1 MDMIKRRDPGG
12 DSPAVDHSP
21 APGSGDEPRPGTL
34 ELYGG
39 RWAAL
44 IPAAVLVIVLA
55 WLSVAERAAVSSF
68 WVGGFLALVVGL
80 LLARDKQQYSEA
92 VTRGLTSGTGAVIIM
107 AFLFAGIFGTLMKSG
122 GLVAGLLW
130 VGDTAG
136 VTGGVFVGL
145 AFLLSCLFAA
155 GTGTSVG
162 TVLALAPVLYP
173 TGLFLG
179 AEPVWL
185 ALAIIAGGA
194 FGDNIAPVSDT
205 TITSAFT
212 QDARMGTVV
221 RSRLPLAVTAA
232 AVSLVVLVVMGG
244 GGERVPTQD
253 LAIDADPLGLVMLL
267 PFAVVIG
274 LALMRH
280 HIIVSLTA
288 GILTAVV
295 LGAVTGLMP
304 LSTLFSIPSERGE
317 STGLLEDG
325 ISGVTAVV
333 ILVLLI
339 MALAQ
344 VFAES
349 GLMQSVL
356 EKLRRSAA
364 RGVRSAEL
372 AIVGISILF
381 TIPLGANAPAI
392 LLVGPTIA
400 KPLGESHGLS
410 PQRRANLLDCAV
422 CTVFYMLPWHNAVIV
437 WFATVT
443 GVAAEL
449 DLPAPGI
456 GAAFLNPYAWA
467 LLVVLLVSVLTGWN
481 RYAGMSRAERAE
493 AEQRHA
499 GGTGAARAA

>member
-12 DSPAVDHSP
+12 HDTTTGTPAADP
-21 APGSGDEPRPGTL
+21 APGTL

-44 IPAAVLVIVLA
+44 VPAIVLVAVLA

-80 LLARDKQQYSEA
+80 LLAKDKSRFADA

-107 AFLFAGIFGTLMKSG
+107 AFLFAGIFGTLMKGG
-122 GLVAGLLW
+122 GLVSGLLW
-130 VGDTAG
+130 VGESVG

-145 AFLLSCLFAA
+145 AFLLACLFAA

-179 AEPVWL
+179 ADPVWL

-212 QDARMGTVV
+212 QDAHMGAVV
-221 RSRLPLAVTAA
+221 RSRLPLALAA
-232 AVSLVVLVVMGG
+232 AAISLVVLVTLGG
-244 GGERVPTQD
+244 GGERIPAQEIS
-253 LAIDADPLGLVMLL
+253 IDADPLGLVMLL

-274 LALMRH
+274 FALLRR

-304 LSTLFSIPSERGE
+304 LSTLFSIPAERGE
-317 STGLLEDG
+317 STGLIEDG

-349 GLMQSVL
+349 GLMQAVL

-437 WFATVT
+437 WFATIT
-443 GVAAEL
+443 TVAADL
-449 DLPAPGI
+449 DLPAPSI

-467 LLVVLLVSVLTGWN
+467 LLAVLLVSVATGWN
-481 RYAGMSRAERAE
+481 RYSGMGREERARAERLHA
-493 AEQRHA
+493 A
-499 GGTGAARAA
+499 GGPAAGPGAA

>member
-12 DSPAVDHSP
+12 HDTTAGTPAADP
-21 APGSGDEPRPGTL
+21 DPGTL

-44 IPAAVLVIVLA
+44 VPAIVLVAVLA
-55 WLSVAERAAVSSF
+55 WLSVAERASVSSF

-80 LLARDKQQYSEA
+80 LLAKDKSRFA
-92 VTRGLTSGTGAVIIM
+92 DALTRGLTSGTGAVIIM
-107 AFLFAGIFGTLMKSG
+107 AFLFAGIFGTLMKGG
-122 GLVAGLLW
+122 GLVSGLLW
-130 VGDTAG
+130 VGESVG

-145 AFLLSCLFAA
+145 AFLLACLFAA

-179 AEPVWL
+179 ADPVWL

-212 QDARMGTVV
+212 QDAHMGAVV
-221 RSRLPLAVTAA
+221 RSRLPLALAA
-232 AVSLVVLVVMGG
+232 AAISLVVLVTLGG
-244 GGERVPTQD
+244 GGERIPAQEIS
-253 LAIDADPLGLVMLL
+253 IDADPLGLVMLL

-274 LALMRH
+274 LALLRH

-288 GILTAVV
+288 GILTAVL

-304 LSTLFSIPSERGE
+304 LGTLFSIPGERGE
-317 STGLLEDG
+317 STGLIEDG
-325 ISGVTAVV
+325 ISGVTAVI

-349 GLMQSVL
+349 GLMQAVL
-356 EKLRRSAA
+356 DRLRASAA

-381 TIPLGANAPAI
+381 TVPLGANAPAI

-437 WFATVT
+437 WFATIT
-443 GVAAEL
+443 TVAAEF

-456 GAAFLNPYAWA
+456 GSALLNPYAWA
-467 LLVVLLVSVLTGWN
+467 LLAVLLVSVATGWN
-481 RYAGMSRAERAE
+481 RYSGMGREERARAERLHA
-493 AEQRHA
+493 A
-499 GGTGAARAA
+499 GGPAAGPGAA

>member
-12 DSPAVDHSP
+12 HDTTTGTPAADP
-21 APGSGDEPRPGTL
+21 APGTL

-44 IPAAVLVIVLA
+44 VPAIVLVAVLA

-80 LLARDKQQYSEA
+80 LLAKDKSRFADA

-107 AFLFAGIFGTLMKSG
+107 AFLFAGIFGTLMKGG
-122 GLVAGLLW
+122 GLVSGLLW
-130 VGDTAG
+130 VGESVG

-145 AFLLSCLFAA
+145 AFLLACLFAA

-179 AEPVWL
+179 ADPVWL

-212 QDARMGTVV
+212 QDAHMGAVV
-221 RSRLPLAVTAA
+221 RSRLPLALAA
-232 AVSLVVLVVMGG
+232 AAISLVVLVTLGG
-244 GGERVPTQD
+244 GGERIPAQEIF
-253 LAIDADPLGLVMLL
+253 IDADPLGLVMLL

-274 LALMRH
+274 LALLRH

-304 LSTLFSIPSERGE
+304 LSTLFSIPAERGE
-317 STGLLEDG
+317 STGLIEDG

-349 GLMQSVL
+349 GLMQAVL

-437 WFATVT
+437 WFATIT
-443 GVAAEL
+443 TVAADL
-449 DLPAPGI
+449 DLPAPSI

-467 LLVVLLVSVLTGWN
+467 LLAVLLVSVATGWN
-481 RYAGMSRAERAE
+481 RYSGMGREERARAERLHA
-493 AEQRHA
+493 A
-499 GGTGAARAA
+499 GGPAAGPGAA

>member
-12 DSPAVDHSP
+12 HDTTTGTPAADP
-21 APGSGDEPRPGTL
+21 APGTL

-44 IPAAVLVIVLA
+44 VPAIVLVAVLA

-80 LLARDKQQYSEA
+80 LLAKDKSRFADA

-107 AFLFAGIFGTLMKSG
+107 AFLFAGIFGTLMKGG
-122 GLVAGLLW
+122 GLVSGLLW
-130 VGDTAG
+130 VGESVG

-145 AFLLSCLFAA
+145 AFLLACLFAA

-179 AEPVWL
+179 ADPVWL

-212 QDARMGTVV
+212 QDAHMGAVV
-221 RSRLPLAVTAA
+221 RSRLPLALAA
-232 AVSLVVLVVMGG
+232 AAISLVVLVTLGG
-244 GGERVPTQD
+244 GGERIPAQEIS
-253 LAIDADPLGLVMLL
+253 IDADPLGLVMLL

-274 LALMRH
+274 LALLRH

-304 LSTLFSIPSERGE
+304 LSTLFSIPAERGE
-317 STGLLEDG
+317 STGLIEDG

-349 GLMQSVL
+349 GLMQAVL

-437 WFATVT
+437 WFATIT
-443 GVAAEL
+443 TVAADL
-449 DLPAPGI
+449 DLPAPSI

-467 LLVVLLVSVLTGWN
+467 LLAVLLVSVATGWN
-481 RYAGMSRAERAE
+481 RYSGMGREERARAERLHA
-493 AEQRHA
+493 A
-499 GGTGAARAA
+499 GGPAAGPGAA